1 MSTNPVL
8 PATARLK
15 MALLATFGGTT
26 GGLSVF
32 GAVHGVCHAACQSLV
47 AVAALAGISLV
58 GMPLAFL
65 LDPRWALAFAMM
77 GVASAG
83 SGLYLR
89 LRTQRSLSK
98 GVVWFGLVG
107 LISLSTLSTSLW
119 QMAHAEGP
127 NTGDR
132 AATVLPSRIEVDAPA
147 KSAQVGTVAAEAE
160 YLGIDGGALR
170 FRIALNSNDMA
181 APPFDPSE
189 VASTT
194 YLEVSARR
202 VGASKWTVQDTGH
215 MGHHLRAVV
224 EFQLDAALAS
234 VLGKA
239 ERFELGL
246 ASDRGRPY
254 HRFSWTLRRH
264 QP

>member
-1 MSTNPVL
+1 MLTTPVS
-8 PATARLK
+8 PAMARLK
-15 MALLATFGGTT
+15 TALLATFGGTS

-107 LISLSTLSTSLW
+107 LISLSTLATSLW

-132 AATVLPSRIEVDAPA
+132 VATVLPSRIEVDAPA
-147 KSAQVGTVAAEAE
+147 KSAQVGTVVAEAE
-160 YLGIDGGALR
+160 YLGTDAGVIR
-170 FRIALNSNDMA
+170 FRVALNSNDMA
-181 APPFDPSE
+181 APPFDPRG
-189 VASTT
+189 VASTA
-194 YLEVSARR
+194 YLAVSDQRIG
-202 VGASKWTVQDTGH
+202 VSKWTVQDTGH
-215 MGHHLRAVV
+215 MGHHLRAIV
-224 EFQLDAALAS
+224 EFRLDAPLAS
-234 VLGKA
+234 ALGKA
-239 ERFELGL
+239 ERIELGI
-246 ASDRGRPY
+246 ASDRERPY
-254 HRFSWTLRRH
+254 HRFNWTLRRH